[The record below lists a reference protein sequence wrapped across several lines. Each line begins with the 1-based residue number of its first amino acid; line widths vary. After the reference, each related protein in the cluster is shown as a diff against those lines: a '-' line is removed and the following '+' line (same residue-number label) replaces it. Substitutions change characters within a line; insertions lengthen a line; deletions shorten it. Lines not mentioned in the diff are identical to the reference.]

1 MTTKKSTKTDV
12 AKSEVRISVSDQ
24 AREITVEL
32 ASEREEVLKTIKD
45 AISKNVPLV
54 LSDIRGR
61 QFVIPAAKISSV
73 EIGESAERRV
83 GQASRGGT
91 DAASCSA
98 HASIAAAIRSIRA
111 VASAITSSSSSM
123 TVDARC
129 NRAATLG
136 ASPNN
141 RHSSSV
147 SAPLSA
153 PRPGPDCVS

>member
-32 ASEREEVLKTIKD
+32 ASEREEVLKNIKD
-45 AISKNVPLV
+45 AISQNVPLV

-83 GQASRGGT
+83 GFAG
-91 DAASCSA
+91 
-98 HASIAAAIRSIRA
+98 
-111 VASAITSSSSSM
+111 
-123 TVDARC
+123 
-129 NRAATLG
+129 L
-136 ASPNN
+136 
-141 RHSSSV
+141 
-147 SAPLSA
+147 
-153 PRPGPDCVS
+153 

>member
-1 MTTKKSTKTDV
+1 MTTKKSTKTEV

-45 AISKNVPLV
+45 AISQNVPLV

-83 GQASRGGT
+83 GFAG
-91 DAASCSA
+91 
-98 HASIAAAIRSIRA
+98 
-111 VASAITSSSSSM
+111 
-123 TVDARC
+123 
-129 NRAATLG
+129 L
-136 ASPNN
+136 
-141 RHSSSV
+141 
-147 SAPLSA
+147 
-153 PRPGPDCVS
+153 

>member
-1 MTTKKSTKTDV
+1 MTTKKSIKTDV

-45 AISKNVPLV
+45 AISQNVPLV

-83 GQASRGGT
+83 GFAG
-91 DAASCSA
+91 
-98 HASIAAAIRSIRA
+98 
-111 VASAITSSSSSM
+111 
-123 TVDARC
+123 
-129 NRAATLG
+129 L
-136 ASPNN
+136 
-141 RHSSSV
+141 
-147 SAPLSA
+147 
-153 PRPGPDCVS
+153 